1 MSSLDPLLIFFSEI
15 PDSLGYST
23 ASLHYITFQDA
34 SMRAATPHEM
44 YMSPFATSPSPGCR
58 GLSCLTQQQ
67 LLCLCPNR
75 FPTHALN
82 NPHSPDPTLPPAFGY
97 LKRKRKTI
105 MPHLPHT
112 PILCK
117 PPPSILLPTPLPRL
131 PLRCHAQP
139 PCSQHRKG
147 REGGF
152 FIKIGWD
159 SHGRARED
167 FVVSLFCF
175 V

>member
-23 ASLHYITFQDA
+23 ASLHYITFQDT
-34 SMRAATPHEM
+34 SMRAATRKEM
-44 YMSPFATSPSPGCR
+44 SMSPFATSPSPG
-58 GLSCLTQQQ
+58 
-67 LLCLCPNR
+67 
-75 FPTHALN
+75 
-82 NPHSPDPTLPPAFGY
+82 PDPTLPPAFGY

-112 PILCK
+112 SILCK

-139 PCSQHRKG
+139 PCSQHRK
-147 REGGF
+147 EGG
-152 FIKIGWD
+152 
-159 SHGRARED
+159 R
-167 FVVSLFCF
+167 LF
-175 V
+175 

>member
-23 ASLHYITFQDA
+23 ASLHYITFQDT
-34 SMRAATPHEM
+34 SMRAATRKEM
-44 YMSPFATSPSPGCR
+44 SMSPFATSPSPGCR

-75 FPTHALN
+75 FPTH
-82 NPHSPDPTLPPAFGY
+82 
-97 LKRKRKTI
+97 RKRKTI

>member
-44 YMSPFATSPSPGCR
+44 SMSPFATSPSPG
-58 GLSCLTQQQ
+58 
-67 LLCLCPNR
+67 
-75 FPTHALN
+75 
-82 NPHSPDPTLPPAFGY
+82 
-97 LKRKRKTI
+97 KTI